1 MDMHINTSG
10 LWRAL
15 VHLGTGVRFTIS
27 TTLVTLILTGTGRAA
42 IYRCVD
48 ANGTN
53 TYSDKPCA
61 PALPTTTTQDVDA
74 GAHRAQASAN
84 AVDRAREA
92 KAAQILQLLRVTSSP
107 DSDPA
112 AAQRTVDLIAPDLV
126 KQLDPSNP
134 AWTPQQPKWHTV
146 LEFVKADLRKDVQ
159 PALRASALR
168 SGQAAAHE
176 YASHAQDADMETL
189 LKFLNSQDGARYIA
203 FQNLLRS
210 IASQALES
218 LMAQE
223 PVTSAEPSEA
233 VLKRREQLLSLGI
246 DSQIAADGGATPRSP
261 SSSGT
266 STILE
271 NTARREGT
279 ALDTL
284 FSEYEASLPGFIAF
298 TQSSTAKHFF
308 TAAEPAIRM
317 SAAQSSIA
325 AGDFAEAELTNYAPR
340 WVAFYGPPVRGTGR
354 VTTVVRAGSIGVV
367 STRQVNY
374 DGGRVPREAA
384 AIQCEQRESANYT
397 RTHPRTSEIN
407 SQAAL
412 KAIQNT
418 CRGEQN
424 LPPL

>member
-1 MDMHINTSG
+1 MHVHNSG

-15 VHLGTGVRFTIS
+15 VHLHTGVRLGVS
-27 TTLVTLILTGTGRAA
+27 TALVALLLTRSSEAA

-61 PALPTTTTQDVDA
+61 PALPPANEEDLA
-74 GAHRAQASAN
+74 PGAHRAPAPAN
-84 AVDRAREA
+84 AADRPRDV
-92 KAAQILQLLRVTSSP
+92 KAAQILQRLTSSP
-107 DSDPA
+107 ESDPA
-112 AAQRTVDLIAPDLV
+112 TAQRTVDLIAPGLV
-126 KQLDPSNP
+126 KQLDPANP

-159 PALRASALR
+159 PALRESALR

-176 YASHAQDADMETL
+176 YASHAQDSDMEAL

-203 FQNLLRS
+203 FQNELRS
-210 IASQALES
+210 ICNQALES

-223 PVTSAEPSEA
+223 PITSEEPSDA
-233 VLKRREQLLSLGI
+233 ALKRREQLLSLGI
-246 DSQIAADGGATPRSP
+246 DSRIAVDGGGTPRGP
-261 SSSGT
+261 SSPGS

-298 TQSSTAKHFF
+298 TQSTTAKHFF
-308 TAAEPAIRM
+308 AAAEPALRM
-317 SAAQSSIA
+317 SRAQSSIA
-325 AGDFAEAELTNYAPR
+325 AGDFADAELTNYGPR
-340 WVAFYGPPVRGTGR
+340 WVAFYGPPVRGSGR

-374 DGGRVPREAA
+374 DGGRVAREAA
-384 AIQCEQRESANYT
+384 AIQCEQREDSNYT
-397 RTHPRTSEIN
+397 RTHPRASEIN

-412 KAIQNT
+412 KGIQNT
-418 CRGEQN
+418 CRSEQN
-424 LPPL
+424 LPSL